1 MENIFLELSKFNHIT
16 YFDEPH
22 EYYSDGKKLTSVT
35 TFIGKFKEKFN
46 TQGMA
51 ESYAAKRGLNV
62 LDVIS
67 DWDYK
72 RDFSTVKGSAVHLYA
87 ENLWNNKIFPYDPIP
102 VVKRFGLDPIKEP
115 FDKCVKMV
123 EKFYHQAKAN
133 LIPVKM
139 ELVVGDMEYG
149 IAGQIDA
156 LFYNKKA
163 GEYQIWDYKTNK
175 EIKTGNNFG
184 NKMKNPISHLEECE
198 LNTYSLQLNL
208 YKHLIEKNT
217 NIKIGKCYLVWI
229 NEAIDDY
236 KVIETKDLMT
246 EVKIMLEKV

>member
-35 TFIGKFKEKFN
+35 TFIGKFKEKFD

-87 ENLWNNKIFPYDPIP
+87 ENLWNNKTTMFSKLVFSVLPEIGPSQNGPYQKGSKTQKQRNINEKIEHIP
-102 VVKRFGLDPIKEP
+102 
-115 FDKCVKMV
+115 
-123 EKFYHQAKAN
+123 
-133 LIPVKM
+133 
-139 ELVVGDMEYG
+139 
-149 IAGQIDA
+149 
-156 LFYNKKA
+156 
-163 GEYQIWDYKTNK
+163 KT
-175 EIKTGNNFG
+175 
-184 NKMKNPISHLEECE
+184 
-198 LNTYSLQLNL
+198 LNT
-208 YKHLIEKNT
+208 
-217 NIKIGKCYLVWI
+217 
-229 NEAIDDY
+229 
-236 KVIETKDLMT
+236 
-246 EVKIMLEKV
+246 

>member
-35 TFIGKFKEKFN
+35 TFIGKFKEKFD

-87 ENLWNNKIFPYDPIP
+87 ENLWNNKIFPYDPVP
-102 VVKRFGLDPIKEP
+102 VVKRFGLILSKNHLTNVLRWLKS
-115 FDKCVKMV
+115 FIIRLK
-123 EKFYHQAKAN
+123 
-133 LIPVKM
+133 LI
-139 ELVVGDMEYG
+139 
-149 IAGQIDA
+149 
-156 LFYNKKA
+156 
-163 GEYQIWDYKTNK
+163 
-175 EIKTGNNFG
+175 
-184 NKMKNPISHLEECE
+184 
-198 LNTYSLQLNL
+198 
-208 YKHLIEKNT
+208 
-217 NIKIGKCYLVWI
+217 
-229 NEAIDDY
+229 
-236 KVIETKDLMT
+236 
-246 EVKIMLEKV
+246 